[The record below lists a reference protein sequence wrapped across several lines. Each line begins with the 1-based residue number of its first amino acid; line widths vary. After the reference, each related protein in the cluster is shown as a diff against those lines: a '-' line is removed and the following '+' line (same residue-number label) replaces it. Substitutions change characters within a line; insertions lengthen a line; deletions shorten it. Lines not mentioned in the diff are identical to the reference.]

1 MEKTKLM
8 EIATGKCGAFYYL
21 LDILVEKIREVCF
34 PKCQIHFI
42 VRLLYSSFRS
52 HINNSV

>member
-8 EIATGKCGAFYYL
+8 EIARGKCGAFYYL

-42 VRLLYSSFRS
+42 IRLLYSSFHS
-52 HINNSV
+52 YMHNSV